1 MNLGPVSQ
9 CSFNVSSSTIPRF
22 QITSFPPSSQSLSLR
37 RTITPLAISAIGS
50 RKGIPARDRVI
61 DFGKYKGKMLGTLP
75 SKYLKWVTKNLRAR
89 DFEEWAQLA
98 DQVLSDPIYKD
109 RIEWEFAQNLLNGDV
124 SPAGTQSA
132 VSELLEISTRFRWDN
147 DDKLGWSK
155 IDFELLGTSKGG
167 RIPRLSDS
175 SNNSIRV
182 EDKKGTD
189 GVDIPQEDGEKD
201 NRERRRE
208 RVKLQRRQN
217 ESGSPLQ
224 RSASITQRRANSDHF
239 NQPKSDP
246 IRTFDTTNY
255 NTNSG
260 RTKTP
265 SRFLGRESLLKK
277 ALSLG
282 TKKNIS
288 N

>member
-1 MNLGPVSQ
+1 MNLAPI
-9 CSFNVSSSTIPRF
+9 SFNVSSSTVASF
-22 QITSFPPSSQSLSLR
+22 QIASSHSQSLPLR
-37 RTITPLAISAIGS
+37 RSITPSAIGS
-50 RKGIPARDRVI
+50 RKVIPARDRVI

-124 SPAGTQSA
+124 SPARTQSA

-147 DDKLGWSK
+147 EDKLGWSK

-175 SNNSIRV
+175 PNNSIRV
-182 EDKKGTD
+182 EDKKKGTN
-189 GVDIPQEDGEKD
+189 GVDGEKD
-201 NRERRRE
+201 NRERGRE
-208 RVKLQRRQN
+208 RIKLQRRQN
-217 ESGSPLQ
+217 ESGQ
-224 RSASITQRRANSDHF
+224 RSTSVTQRIANSDHF
-239 NQPKSDP
+239 NPLKSDP
-246 IRTFDTTNY
+246 IRSFDAS
-255 NTNSG
+255 NSG
-260 RTKTP
+260 RTETP
-265 SRFLGRESLLKK
+265 SRFPGRESLLKK

-282 TKKNIS
+282 TRKNTS

>member
-22 QITSFPPSSQSLSLR
+22 QIISFPPSSQSLSLR

-50 RKGIPARDRVI
+50 RKVIPARDQVI

-124 SPAGTQSA
+124 SPAGTQTA

-175 SNNSIRV
+175 PNNSIRV
-182 EDKKGTD
+182 EDKK

-208 RVKLQRRQN
+208 RVKLQRRRN

-224 RSASITQRRANSDHF
+224 RSTSITQRRANSDHF

-246 IRTFDTTNY
+246 IRSFDTTNY
-255 NTNSG
+255 NTSSG
-260 RTKTP
+260 STKTP
-265 SRFLGRESLLKK
+265 SRFPGRESLLKK

-282 TKKNIS
+282 TRKNIS
-288 N
+288 Y

>member
-1 MNLGPVSQ
+1 MLSCPLKIWIVSPLSEMNLSPTPQ
-9 CSFNVSSSTIPRF
+9 CSSSTIP
-22 QITSFPPSSQSLSLR
+22 IASF
-37 RTITPLAISAIGS
+37 RTVTCFTISAIRS
-50 RKGIPARDRVI
+50 TNIPARDRVI

-124 SPAGTQSA
+124 SAAGKQSA
-132 VSELLEISTRFRWDN
+132 VSELLDISTRFGWDN

-175 SNNSIRV
+175 PNKTTGV
-182 EDKKGTD
+182 EDKKASD
-189 GVDIPQEDGEKD
+189 GVDSPQEEGEKD

-208 RVKLQRRQN
+208 RIRLQRRKN
-217 ESGSPLQ
+217 ESGSTI
-224 RSASITQRRANSDHF
+224 SITQRRASSDHF
-239 NQPKSDP
+239 NPP
-246 IRTFDTTNY
+246 IRSFDTA
-255 NTNSG
+255 
-260 RTKTP
+260 TP
-265 SRFLGRESLLKK
+265 SRFPGRESLLKK

-282 TKKNIS
+282 TRKNTS
-288 N
+288 K

>member
-50 RKGIPARDRVI
+50 RKVIPARDRVI

-124 SPAGTQSA
+124 SPAGTQTA

-217 ESGSPLQ
+217 ESGST
-224 RSASITQRRANSDHF
+224 SITQRRANSDHF

-246 IRTFDTTNY
+246 IHSFDTTNY
-255 NTNSG
+255 NTSSG

-265 SRFLGRESLLKK
+265 SRFPGRESLLKK

-282 TKKNIS
+282 TRKNIS